1 MFIVHVTEQKQ
12 GLSDGKGV
20 EELVTKT
27 VYDEP

>member
-1 MFIVHVTEQKQ
+1 MYVHVTEQKQ
-12 GLSDGKGV
+12 GLYDCQGV